1 MARIDVLSN
10 NDVLLKNFQIAGQ
23 EISNIDVYF
32 PRKGKWQ
39 IFLVA
44 ESKNGLTEII
54 EFVDVGNYFY
64 RASLDYP
71 IRIKDEQIC
80 GKLLCIDCET
90 HTHFYTGT
98 FHAVLIADKF
108 ELARQTYLVKE
119 FGSKIEGYYKCIVQL
134 MEQLFKEKGEKE

>member
-10 NDVLLKNFQIAGQ
+10 NEVLLKNFQIAGQ

-64 RASLDYP
+64 NFAL
-71 IRIKDEQIC
+71 IIC
-80 GKLLCIDCET
+80 L
-90 HTHFYTGT
+90 
-98 FHAVLIADKF
+98 
-108 ELARQTYLVKE
+108 
-119 FGSKIEGYYKCIVQL
+119 
-134 MEQLFKEKGEKE
+134 